1 MQLLLNKFRLLNR
14 FLPKP
19 LFCLLYGEYPFEGF
33 WQSLPTRLQRM
44 AGSLWGW
51 YLRSFT
57 RRHRRYRLIHNV
69 CLTTPFRA
77 SIYHWADWSIS
88 QLGFIGRL
96 NQQPKVVFV
105 QSLPTQLNE
114 FLDFFLPRIAK
125 TTSFVLVTGGSDE
138 TIPDQ
143 VDQRF
148 PGYELPG
155 LTKKLENLHDDPRI
169 LAWYVHNLD
178 RYLPKMIP
186 LPVGYWEGNGTS
198 MLRNCIQVD
207 PGTDLSLRP
216 LKALCNHR
224 IRGGSQWEK
233 RRVVS
238 DLAVRNWS
246 GFVDCIEDIPKTQYA
261 SMIRDYSFVLCVQ
274 GGGLDPSPKAWVA
287 ILNGCI
293 PIIETSPTADGYI
306 GLPVVTI
313 ERWEPDSLNAERL
326 FEWRKELM
334 PYFEDPEL
342 RRSVLNKLSLGYW
355 LDKIHSH
362 LD

>member
-1 MQLLLNKFRLLNR
+1 MQLVRNKLRSIKRL
-14 FLPKP
+14 LPKP
-19 LFCLLYGEYPFEGF
+19 LFCLLYGDYPLEGF
-33 WQSLPTRLQRM
+33 WQSLPIGLQSM
-44 AGSLWGW
+44 AVSVGRW
-51 YLRSFT
+51 YLKSFT
-57 RRHRRYRLIHNV
+57 ARRRSHQYIHNV
-69 CLTTPFRA
+69 CITTPFRA

-96 NQQPKVVFV
+96 DQQPKVIFV
-105 QSLPTQLNE
+105 QSNSTTLNE

-125 TTSFVLVTGGSDE
+125 TTSFVLVTAGADE

-148 PGYELPG
+148 PGYELTG
-155 LTKKLENLHDDPRI
+155 LTKRLENLHDDPRI

-186 LPVGYWEGNGTS
+186 LPVGYWEGNGTP
-198 MLRNCIQVD
+198 MLRKCMRND
-207 PGTDLSLRP
+207 HGSDLSRRP

-224 IRGGSQWEK
+224 IRGGAQWEK
-233 RRVVS
+233 RKLVT
-238 DLAVRNWS
+238 DLAVRKWS
-246 GFVDCIEDIPKTQYA
+246 RFVDCIEDIPKTQYA
-261 SMIRDYSFVLCVQ
+261 SMIRNYSFVLCVQ

-293 PIIETSPTADGYI
+293 PIIEASPTADGYI
-306 GLPVVTI
+306 GLPVATI

-326 FEWRKELM
+326 LEWRKELA
-334 PYFEDPEL
+334 PYFEDPQL

-362 LD
+362 ID

>member
-1 MQLLLNKFRLLNR
+1 MQLLLDKLRSLKR

-19 LFCLLYGEYPFEGF
+19 LLNLLYGEYPLEGF
-33 WQSLPTRLQRM
+33 WQSLPTGLQYK
-44 AGSLWGW
+44 AGSLGGW
-51 YLRSFT
+51 YLRTFT
-57 RRHRRYRLIHNV
+57 GRRKSHRLIHNV

-96 NQQPKVVFV
+96 NKQPKIVFV
-105 QSLPTQLNE
+105 QAIPAQWNE
-114 FLDFFLPRIAK
+114 FLDFILPRIAIN
-125 TTSFVLVTGGSDE
+125 TSFILITGGSDE

-148 PGYELPG
+148 PGYASLG
-155 LTKKLENLHDDPRI
+155 ITKRLEELHDDPRI
-169 LAWYVHNLD
+169 IAWYVHNLD
-178 RYLPKMIP
+178 RHLPKMIP
-186 LPVGYWEGNGTS
+186 LPVGYWEGNGTP
-198 MLRNCIQVD
+198 MFRRCIHDD
-207 PGTDLSLRP
+207 PGTDLNRRP

-224 IRGGSQWEK
+224 IRSGAQWEK
-233 RRVVS
+233 RKLVS

-261 SMIRDYSFVLCVQ
+261 SKIRDYSFVLCVQ
-274 GGGLDPSPKAWVA
+274 GGGLDPSPKAWAA

-293 PIIETSPTADGYI
+293 PIIESSPTADGYI
-306 GLPVVTI
+306 GLPVVRI
-313 ERWEPDSLNAERL
+313 ERWEPDSLNAELL
-326 FEWRKELM
+326 FQWRKELT